1 MPELLLELFS
11 EEIPARMQAG
21 AARDLERLMVGALS
35 DRGLL
40 FEGIKAFSGPRR
52 LTLAIAGLPARQKDV
67 REELKG
73 PKVDAPA
80 AAIEGFLKKTGLTRE
95 QLTVQSSPKGDVYIA
110 LIEREGRE
118 TAAVLAEIIPEVMGK
133 LPWPKS
139 MRWKPGVATRW
150 VRPLHS
156 ILASFDGEVVPFSFA
171 GVSSGR
177 HTRGHRFLSEGKIE
191 ARRFE
196 DYEAAL
202 KKAHVILDAEERAA
216 IIFEGVKSAAFVHG
230 LELIPDEGLLAEV
243 SGLAEWPVVY
253 VGSIEDQ
260 FMDVPPEILQTS
272 MRTHQKYFALRD
284 PKTGRMANK
293 FALVANMIAQDGG
306 KEIVA
311 GNERVLRARLS
322 DAKFFWDE
330 DRKRTLLSRI
340 EDLKGIVFHANL
352 GSQHE
357 RAERIAQI
365 AMDVAVEIGAS
376 AEKAALAGRL
386 AKADLTS
393 GVVGEFPELQGIMG
407 RYYTLHDGRDS
418 DVADAVGDH
427 YRPLGPTDAVP
438 TKKLSIS
445 VAIADKLDQV
455 VCFFCIGERPSG
467 SGDPFALRR
476 AALGIIRCL
485 LENKIRLG
493 LSGEVERAIS
503 RSLTFRSQTKLV
515 DGDHSRLL
523 EGFFG
528 RHSVA
533 HSLVQQRAPFDND
546 DASALQEYRVWI
558 STNFRN
564 EILSFFA
571 DRLKVALKDKGTR
584 HDLIDAVF
592 SLGNEDDLV
601 RLVARVEALQS
612 FLKTDDG
619 KNLLAGYKR
628 AANILKAE
636 EKKDNRTY
644 ISEVDEKLLEE
655 PADKTL
661 HAALAKAIAAIG
673 PALDKEDFAGA
684 MREMAALR
692 GPVDGFF
699 EAVKVNADEP
709 KLREN
714 RLHLLAGLRA
724 ALHRVADFS
733 RIEG

>member
-52 LTLAIAGLPARQKDV
+52 LTLAIAGLPAKQKDV

-95 QLTVQSSPKGDVYIA
+95 QLKVESTPKGDVYMA

-118 TAAVLAEIIPEVMGK
+118 TAAVLAEIIPEILAK

-156 ILASFDGEVVPFSFA
+156 ILASFDGETVPFSFA

-191 ARRFE
+191 VRRFE

-260 FMDVPPEILQTS
+260 FMDVPPEILQSS

-284 PKTGRMANK
+284 PKTGKMANK

-330 DRKRTLLSRI
+330 DRKIKLADRVKAL
-340 EDLKGIVFHANL
+340 EGIVFHAKL
-352 GSQHE
+352 GTQ
-357 RAERIAQI
+357 AERVARIEKLAGEIAGKI
-365 AMDVAVEIGAS
+365 GADVA
-376 AEKAALAGRL
+376 KAQRAAHL
-386 AKADLTS
+386 AKADLTT
-393 GVVGEFPELQGIMG
+393 GMVGEFPELQGVMG
-407 RYYTLHDGRDS
+407 RYYALHDKEDAA
-418 DVADAVGDH
+418 VADAIRDH
-427 YRPLGPTDAVP
+427 YKPVGPSDEVPTD
-438 TKKLSIS
+438 K
-445 VAIADKLDQV
+445 VAIAVALADKLVSVIKFIDV
-455 VCFFCIGERPSG
+455 DERPTG

-476 AALGIIRCL
+476 AILGVIRIIL
-485 LENKIRLG
+485 SNG
-493 LSGEVERAIS
+493 LR
-503 RSLTFRSQTKLV
+503 
-515 DGDHSRLL
+515 
-523 EGFFG
+523 
-528 RHSVA
+528 
-533 HSLVQQRAPFDND
+533 
-546 DASALQEYRVWI
+546 
-558 STNFRN
+558 
-564 EILSFFA
+564 LSFFGLTKIVLGA
-571 DRLKVALKDKGTR
+571 EKNSSIHRAATEIGVLDFTMDRLKVALKEKGTR

-601 RLVARVEALQS
+601 RLVARVEALQA
-612 FLKTDDG
+612 FLKSDDG
-619 KNLLAGYKR
+619 ANLLAGYKR

-636 EKKDNRTY
+636 EKRDNRTY
-644 ISEVDEKLLEE
+644 ISEVDEKLL
-655 PADKTL
+655 PDAADKAL
-661 HAALAKAIAAIG
+661 HAALAKAIGAIG

-699 EAVKVNADEP
+699 EAVKVNADDP

-733 RIEG
+733 KIEG